1 MEIKSTQYIIKL
13 QKGNRDSWEHQSCL
27 HVIMLYGDI

>member
-1 MEIKSTQYIIKL
+1 MEIKSMQYIIKL
-13 QKGNRDSWEHQSCL
+13 QESDLDSWEHRSCL

>member
-1 MEIKSTQYIIKL
+1 MEIKSMQYIIKF
-13 QKGNRDSWEHQSCL
+13 QKSNLDSWEDQSCL